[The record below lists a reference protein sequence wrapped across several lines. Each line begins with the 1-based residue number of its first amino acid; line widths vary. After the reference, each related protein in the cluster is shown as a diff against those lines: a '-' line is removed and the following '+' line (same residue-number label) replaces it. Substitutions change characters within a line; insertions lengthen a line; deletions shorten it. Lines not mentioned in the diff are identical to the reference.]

1 MTARIDQNVIFC
13 IPGERLGS
21 TEQYNSG
28 EGTFIRQGY
37 ICSSRAGHKII
48 KPAEKKPSIHILLHL
63 QQNVIPEVNSI
74 VTAKVTNV
82 NPKFCRCAILSVGDK
97 KLQTTFHGVL
107 RKEDIRATEKDRVE
121 MYKSFRS
128 GDIILAKVLSLGD
141 SKSYLLSTSANELGV
156 VLAHSEA
163 GATMVPISWC
173 EMQCPKSHVKEFRKV
188 AKVQAEHIAIS

>member
-1 MTARIDQNVIFC
+1 MTAEEHVVIC

-21 TEQYNSG
+21 TEEYTAG

-37 ICSSRAGHKII
+37 ICSSRAGHKIVE
-48 KPAEKKPSIHILLHL
+48 PGEKRPKVHILLPQ

-82 NPKFCRCAILSVGDK
+82 NPKFCRCAILSVRDK
-97 KLQTTFHGVL
+97 KLQTTFRGL
-107 RKEDIRATEKDRVE
+107 IRKEDIRATEKDRVE
-121 MYKSFRS
+121 MYKSFRP

-141 SKSYLLSTSANELGV
+141 SQSYLLSTAANELGV

-163 GATMVPISWC
+163 GVNMVPISWC
-173 EMQCPKSHVKEFRKV
+173 EMQCPKSLVKEFRKV
-188 AKVQAEHIAIS
+188 AKVQAEHIVTS